1 MSIKVIY
8 GKAGTGKTTYLAK
21 LINDAIKNNKSFF
34 VLSYTHSAVNNIYNK
49 SGLKSKNNFKTLHSY
64 FRISVNNSN
73 EILGPITRRKVD
85 YLFIDEFSLIP
96 KDMFKRCYNISKT
109 YVGQYILSGDP
120 LQLNPICNDKQYIS
134 FNKLN
139 KLYPLSIKAIEHYHK
154 SIFGTKLI
162 QNSDKVILRDNK
174 RSNNFVLNV
183 LDNIYNN
190 NNQDIHLIRFNEIKN
205 LVLNNNYTFLA
216 SKYNILERINELV
229 YRDKAEYIIDQHDIG
244 NNYGFRYLYLHENM
258 KIMVTRTF
266 DIFYNTE
273 VLTFVKMID
282 NIYLQCLREDG
293 TMVIME
299 KIPDDYNNKFYPISP
314 ANILTIHKS
323 QGKSIDNVILCVDD
337 LFDIAM
343 FYTGV
348 TRAINDIVFYT
359 RTNDIKTLFE
369 NAYVKE
375 INELNNLIYEQK

>member
-1 MSIKVIY
+1 
-8 GKAGTGKTTYLAK
+8 
-21 LINDAIKNNKSFF
+21 
-34 VLSYTHSAVNNIYNK
+34 
-49 SGLKSKNNFKTLHSY
+49 
-64 FRISVNNSN
+64 
-73 EILGPITRRKVD
+73 
-85 YLFIDEFSLIP
+85 
-96 KDMFKRCYNISKT
+96 
-109 YVGQYILSGDP
+109 
-120 LQLNPICNDKQYIS
+120 
-134 FNKLN
+134 
-139 KLYPLSIKAIEHYHK
+139 
-154 SIFGTKLI
+154 
-162 QNSDKVILRDNK
+162 
-174 RSNNFVLNV
+174 
-183 LDNIYNN
+183 
-190 NNQDIHLIRFNEIKN
+190 
-205 LVLNNNYTFLA
+205 
-216 SKYNILERINELV
+216 
-229 YRDKAEYIIDQHDIG
+229 
-244 NNYGFRYLYLHENM
+244 
-258 KIMVTRTF
+258 MVTRTF

-273 VLTFVKMID
+273 VLTFVKLID